1 MIKNAII
8 LTLALLAAF
17 FLLASIGIFQF
28 GSPSENAAFTRFER
42 ERIRAVHSA
51 PVWHIGFINNESVG
65 DGREISEGVRFALDR
80 VNAAGGIL
88 GKQVVLSAF
97 DTKGDFMAN
106 KFQVTRLSEDR
117 ATAFLMAPY
126 YTFEVPT
133 TRAISSFYAVPTV
146 APSVIKPEFLPKL
159 DPDLFLTAL
168 PSIDLWTRPIVAT
181 LRDRGFQNILVIG
194 PQIEHM
200 GGVFAAQIEDELR
213 QDKHFGEV
221 FRCSYE
227 PPASYQSLYQS
238 LKFYRDNRTF
248 DAIVFTSTAE
258 DLQVL
263 GQVMK
268 AAKIS
273 IPVFGTNILE
283 HSDLREFAKD
293 FPAELFYPRTTGS
306 IINRD
311 DYDDWVRKFGTPPG
325 QWAQYGILSCELFHE
340 ALEKDGRY
348 VPTTLIET
356 IEKLLQDRKLSEKYQ
371 IHVEL
376 TTFQK

>member
-1 MIKNAII
+1 MIKNGII
-8 LTLALLAAF
+8 LTLALLAI
-17 FLLASIGIFQF
+17 FLLLISIGIFQF
-28 GSPSENAAFTRFER
+28 GSPSDNAAFARFER
-42 ERIRAVHSA
+42 ERIRAVNSSS
-51 PVWHIGFINNESVG
+51 VWHVGFINNESVG
-65 DGREISEGVRFALDR
+65 DGREISEGVRFSLDR
-80 VNAAGGIL
+80 INAAGGIL
-88 GKQVVLSAF
+88 GRQVELAAF

-117 ATAFLMAPY
+117 ATALLLAPY

-146 APSVIKPEFLPKL
+146 APSVIKPDFLPKL
-159 DPDLFLTAL
+159 TPDLFLTAL
-168 PSIDLWTRPIVAT
+168 PNIELWTRPIVSA
-181 LRDRGFQNILVIG
+181 LRDRGFQDILVIG

-227 PPASYQSLYQS
+227 PPASYQVLYHS

-258 DLQVL
+258 DLQIL
-263 GQVMK
+263 GQVLK

-273 IPVFGTNILE
+273 IPVYGTNILE
-283 HSDLREFAKD
+283 RADLREFAKD
-293 FPAELFYPRTTGS
+293 FPAELFYTHTEGS
-306 IINRD
+306 IIDRD
-311 DYDDWVRKFGTPPG
+311 DYDDWVLKFGAPPG
-325 QWAQYGILSCELFHE
+325 QWAQYGILSCELFRD

-348 VPTTLIET
+348 VPTKLIET
-356 IEKLLQDRKLSEKYQ
+356 IEKLLQERKLSEKYKL
-371 IHVEL
+371 HVEL
-376 TTFQK
+376 TTLEK